1 MPTRA
6 SIEGLQKVSD
16 DISRASIW
24 QILEVMVLSAL
35 APLSLGFHAPMTAVA
50 PASRAAV
57 RMQVGYVAPTAP
69 GARPPPARSRIMI
82 GVKTA

>member
-1 MPTRA
+1 MQTPA

-50 PASRAAV
+50 SGVAV
-57 RMQVGYVAPTAP
+57 RTHMNALNKHMHAHQQGCN
-69 GARPPPARSRIMI
+69 
-82 GVKTA
+82 